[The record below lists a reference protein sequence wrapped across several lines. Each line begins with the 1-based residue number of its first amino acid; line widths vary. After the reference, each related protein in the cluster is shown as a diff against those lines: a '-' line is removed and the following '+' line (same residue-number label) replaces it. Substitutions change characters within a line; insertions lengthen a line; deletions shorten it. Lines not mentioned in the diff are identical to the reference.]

1 MQPGCGHRWF
11 LVLSLLTDLTLAV
24 AGGGVASLRGVAEG
38 GDWGRGTLSCLTRV
52 RSVRILAI
60 MKREGLPGPLLDSDR
75 RLIIKNIIN
84 IIKIQKKKVTTIL
97 FVLLLC
103 ITFAI
108 YNVSLRSNGA
118 EPSIAAVKV

>member
-60 MKREGLPGPLLDSDR
+60 MNSEGLGGVVGAGGLR
-75 RLIIKNIIN
+75 GG
-84 IIKIQKKKVTTIL
+84 
-97 FVLLLC
+97 
-103 ITFAI
+103 A
-108 YNVSLRSNGA
+108 VSFTDKSRGA
-118 EPSIAAVKV
+118 VS